1 MREREAVLAATRG
14 LLERARSGRGGCLL
28 IAGVSGLGKTAA
40 LRAAVEHAPDGAG
53 IGLAQGD
60 AMEQLVPFGMLS
72 QAVDQLGGMT
82 VLGLSGAVVAP
93 VDARANRFF
102 AALRWLQ
109 ARSETLTL
117 IGLDDLH
124 WADPDSLGLL
134 SFLARRIA
142 SLPVAIIGTL
152 RPWPPAAHEL
162 AASLAHEGHAEVAT
176 LAPLSRKASGLLLAD
191 LIGHTLDDDVVA
203 QAWEFRSGNP
213 LLLEQ
218 MAAIIEQGDPIGDAS
233 ERKSRHARDEL
244 LLSRFAGLPPEGIRL
259 TRVASVLGIRFRSD
273 IAIEIAGL
281 DDGEGAT
288 GLDALLRSRLVQ
300 SVGGS
305 WLEFVH
311 PLFHQALCE
320 DAGPAV
326 QTRLHARAFRL
337 LHAKGLDDEA
347 AEHAVRG
354 ELAGDPEAIHVLEAS
369 GRTALSTGALGV
381 AAERLGAA
389 VELAGQR
396 ATPDLLAALGHALL
410 VHGRTAAS
418 LAVWDRL
425 LAQEDLSPT
434 ARIQALRIKGLA
446 HASTAD
452 HERAALAYGEAARLA
467 EPDSSE
473 LAADILVDQALVSWL
488 SGGPARSL
496 PLVSRA
502 RELAGDGTG
511 RVQTRV
517 AAARGF
523 TAWMSGDPD
532 GLDATTAAAG
542 PLVIDPLSDVAD
554 LCAGLPSTLAMY
566 ATATSL
572 AERFG
577 DSERAARVA
586 LAAAEQLG
594 AAQTTA
600 WFAISHSYTLYRM
613 DRLTEARGF
622 ARRAEELSE
631 FFPMIDPYLACAHAS
646 LDLHLGH
653 EAAATYWCEQTEQ
666 RACPRDEWLAL
677 LFAWDCQGHLM
688 FRRGDPAG
696 ASAFYERV
704 EAASNR
710 MGLGEPCLAPWA
722 RHAIA
727 AYLGCGRTGDARRVL
742 AWLER
747 CAARLPCRWPRI
759 AIASGRAWLAEQD
772 ADRSAA
778 RAHFDV
784 ALELHEGVQL
794 PLERIETLLDYGAL
808 LRRSGEPAQARGL
821 LAEAVRQA
829 EARGAVWLGTLAAEE
844 LKVSGGRRRRRIGEL
859 TPQEERVAVAAASGK
874 HNAELA
880 SQLSVSVNT
889 IETHLGHI
897 YAKLG
902 LRSRSELV
910 ARMARGQGTSGR

>member
-1 MREREAVLAATRG
+1 M
-14 LLERARSGRGGCLL
+14 
-28 IAGVSGLGKTAA
+28 
-40 LRAAVEHAPDGAG
+40 
-53 IGLAQGD
+53 
-60 AMEQLVPFGMLS
+60 
-72 QAVDQLGGMT
+72 
-82 VLGLSGAVVAP
+82 
-93 VDARANRFF
+93 
-102 AALRWLQ
+102 
-109 ARSETLTL
+109 
-117 IGLDDLH
+117 
-124 WADPDSLGLL
+124 
-134 SFLARRIA
+134 
-142 SLPVAIIGTL
+142 
-152 RPWPPAAHEL
+152 
-162 AASLAHEGHAEVAT
+162 
-176 LAPLSRKASGLLLAD
+176 
-191 LIGHTLDDDVVA
+191 
-203 QAWEFRSGNP
+203 
-213 LLLEQ
+213 
-218 MAAIIEQGDPIGDAS
+218 
-233 ERKSRHARDEL
+233 
-244 LLSRFAGLPPEGIRL
+244 
-259 TRVASVLGIRFRSD
+259 LGIRFRSD

-311 PLFHQALCE
+311 PPFHQALCE